1 MNTLDID
8 AVRAFVLTVELK
20 SFTRAAEVLNS
31 TQSAVSVKIKR
42 LEAML
47 GHRLL
52 DRTPRQ
58 VRLSA
63 SGLAFLPP
71 ARALVAAHEN
81 ALQAFSTQTRR
92 LVIGI
97 SHHLVGTNLP
107 MLLRRMH
114 DADPGVI
121 VELRV
126 APSRELLESYDATD
140 IDACI
145 VLRHDT
151 RRLDGEHVM
160 AQSFGWMA
168 ASDFA
173 PRAAGGLPLAT
184 QAQPCAVR
192 AMAVSTLDAA
202 GIAWHEVF
210 VGGGVGTIG
219 AAVSAGLA
227 VAALAHR
234 VAPPGTVDVGQR
246 LGLPALPIRD
256 VVMHTGLSDGQARRT
271 LQTLC
276 AALRSA

>member
-1 MNTLDID
+1 MNALDID

-42 LEAML
+42 LEAVL

-63 SGLAFLPP
+63 SGLAFLAP
-71 ARALVAAHEN
+71 ARALVSAHET

-92 LVIGI
+92 LTIGI
-97 SHHLVGTNLP
+97 SHHLVGANLP
-107 MLLRRMH
+107 LLIRRMH

-121 VELRV
+121 VELRI
-126 APSRELLESYDATD
+126 APSRELLEHYDATE

-151 RRLDGEHVM
+151 RRLDGERIMV
-160 AQSFGWMA
+160 QSFGWMA
-168 ASDFA
+168 ATDFEPSA
-173 PRAAGGLPLAT
+173 NGGLPLAT
-184 QAQPCAVR
+184 QAKPCSVR
-192 AMAVSTLDAA
+192 AMAVSALDAA
-202 GIAWHEVF
+202 GVAWHEVF

-219 AAVSAGLA
+219 AAVTAGLA

-234 VAPPGTVDVGQR
+234 VAPAGTVDVGQR
-246 LGLPALPIRD
+246 LGLPPLPVRD
-256 VVMHTGLSDGQARRT
+256 VVMHTGLTDAQARRT
-271 LQTLC
+271 LQTLS
-276 AALRSA
+276 AALRTT